1 MGFSL
6 RLQYTWYDA
15 FPDPDDLDQVQAAVS
30 EHLPSDIRLDW
41 DQILTSS
48 VDELTSFSFPYD
60 HAAYFTSA
68 LEQLCDSAAPLTD
81 RLDFLPAPLAVAHL
95 DLSTPERRWRLYS
108 TKRMLTQ
115 WERMGSI
122 EQAKVQQLAA
132 AYRGG
137 QTTDLEPKLQW
148 APVVAAYCITSLV
161 RIAELATEY
170 GVPAGVFW

>member
-30 EHLPSDIRLDW
+30 EHLPSDVTLDW
-41 DQILTSS
+41 DQILASG
-48 VDELTSFSFPYD
+48 VDELTSFSFPSD

-68 LEQLCDSAAPLTD
+68 LGQLCDGAAPETD
-81 RLDFLPAPLAVAHL
+81 RLDFLPVPLAVAHL
-95 DLSTPERRWRLYS
+95 DLSTPEHRWRLYS
-108 TKRMLTQ
+108 TKHMLSR

-122 EQAKVQQLAA
+122 EQAEVQRLAA

-137 QTTDLEPKLQW
+137 QTTDLEPRL
-148 APVVAAYCITSLV
+148 
-161 RIAELATEY
+161 
-170 GVPAGVFW
+170 